1 MCHIGNN
8 VLQLHF
14 KNLSTLGSVIIG
26 ICFPVDSRAVSEGNG
41 GSDVSSDS
49 PSAGVIA
56 GVVVAVT
63 VVCAALA
70 VLVVIAVVYLA
81 QTKRPQIV
89 NR

>member
-1 MCHIGNN
+1 MYYNYTS
-8 VLQLHF
+8 
-14 KNLSTLGSVIIG
+14 NLSTLRK
-26 ICFPVDSRAVSEGNG
+26 CHNWFPVDSRAVSEGNG

-70 VLVVIAVVYLA
+70 VLVVIGYLVIAVVYLA
-81 QTKRPQIV
+81 KTKRPQIV